1 MLSTKG
7 PKQIAGPTHQ
17 VQKAKLYACQHAGVL
32 YFHIRRPKHRTQ
44 RSVFLNR
51 WIKHNLTSALCLW
64 VAFPTF
70 GQGVPTVDWNTILL
84 DGKLVAE
91 ESLQTTEEERLTEER
106 ETQKSLHDEQI
117 AQLDATLELLTRTSA
132 FTGSLEAIE
141 GFDASEVYAIEDNNP
156 HAGRIFGDAR
166 LTIEEMII
174 DTARRYGNH
183 PALARSGINP
193 TEFRCWF
200 QALIKQESN
209 FSIGA
214 RSPKAAFGLTQI
226 IPGTAKYLGIY
237 PAYYENPQLQL
248 DGGARYLLEQLQK
261 FGQME
266 LALAAYNAGPG
277 AVDKYGGIPPYKETQ
292 NYVVRIRGFYNSY
305 AASMTGVDMA
315 GTLTAQEM
323 TIAETSNIADAGML
337 YANHSTSQ
345 LAQSLTRV
353 KGILEQIPGTSSAKE
368 AVDLNTYARAE
379 VTRIA
384 SILVRLQA
392 VQRRIEAQ
400 RYALIWAAYARDE
413 KFIKLMGK

>member
-1 MLSTKG
+1 M
-7 PKQIAGPTHQ
+7 
-17 VQKAKLYACQHAGVL
+17 
-32 YFHIRRPKHRTQ
+32 
-44 RSVFLNR
+44 RSVALNR
-51 WIKHNLTSALCLW
+51 WINQSAAFGLSLS
-64 VAFPTF
+64 VALPALA
-70 GQGVPTVDWNTILL
+70 QGVPTVDWKSILL
-84 DGKLVAE
+84 DGKLHSE
-91 ESLQTTEEERLTEER
+91 EILKTDEDKSEVEER
-106 ETQKSLHDEQI
+106 EEHKSLHDEQI

-132 FTGSLEAIE
+132 FVGPLEGTA
-141 GFDASEVYAIEDNNP
+141 GFEASEVYAIDDNNP

-183 PALARSGINP
+183 PALARAGINP

-237 PAYYENPQLQL
+237 PAYYQDPQLQL

-261 FGQME
+261 FGRIE

-277 AVDKYGGIPPYKETQ
+277 AVQKYGGIPPYKETQ
-292 NYVVRIRGFYNSY
+292 NYVVRIRGFYNKY
-305 AASMTGVDMA
+305 AANMTGVDMA
-315 GTLTAQEM
+315 GTLTPEEL
-323 TIAETSNIADAGML
+323 TIAETSNLSDAGML
-337 YANHSTSQ
+337 YADHSASQ
-345 LAQSLTRV
+345 LAQSLTRM
-353 KGILEQIPGTSSAKE
+353 KGILEQVPGTSSVKGAME
-368 AVDLNTYARAE
+368 LNTYARAE
-379 VTRIA
+379 VARMA

-400 RYALIWAAYARDE
+400 RYALIWAAHIRDQ
-413 KFIKLMGK
+413 KFISLTGN